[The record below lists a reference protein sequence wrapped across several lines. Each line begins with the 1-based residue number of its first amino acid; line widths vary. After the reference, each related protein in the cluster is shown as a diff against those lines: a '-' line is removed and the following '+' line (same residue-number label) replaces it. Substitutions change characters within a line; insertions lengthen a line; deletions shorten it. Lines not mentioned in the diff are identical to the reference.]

1 MSYVDKNREYK
12 NFPLI
17 ADFGEKVTFI
27 GWDGNF
33 QVLVVG
39 GVNGK
44 LAFYN
49 VVDRD
54 NPRLMMTEQLS
65 GRVVSAK
72 EITSKVG
79 GSEY

>member
-1 MSYVDKNREYK
+1 M

-17 ADFGEKVTFI
+17 SDFGEKVTFV
-27 GWDGNF
+27 GRDGNF

-39 GVNGK
+39 GINGK
-44 LAFYN
+44 LAFYSI
-49 VVDRD
+49 VDRD
-54 NPRLMMTEQLS
+54 DPKLLKTEQLS

-72 EITSKVG
+72 EITSKVS

>member
-1 MSYVDKNREYK
+1 M
-12 NFPLI
+12 
-17 ADFGEKVTFI
+17 
-27 GWDGNF
+27 
-33 QVLVVG
+33 VG

-54 NPRLMMTEQLS
+54 DPKLLKTEQLS